1 MKIKVLSPFY
11 DLEEEVDRMAGDEF
25 EVTTKRYTKLKK
37 NLLPGYFEK
46 IEEEEVD
53 GTPLGDETGTETE

>member
-25 EVTTKRYTKLKK
+25 EVTTKRYVKLKK
-37 NLLPGYFEK
+37 NLLSGYFEK
-46 IEEEEVD
+46 IEEVD
-53 GTPLGDETGTETE
+53 GTPSGDETGTETE

>member
-25 EVTTKRYTKLKK
+25 EVTVKRYSKLKK
-37 NLLPGYFEK
+37 NLLPGYLEK
-46 IEEEEVD
+46 IEEVD
-53 GTPLGDETGTETE
+53 GTPSGDETGTETE